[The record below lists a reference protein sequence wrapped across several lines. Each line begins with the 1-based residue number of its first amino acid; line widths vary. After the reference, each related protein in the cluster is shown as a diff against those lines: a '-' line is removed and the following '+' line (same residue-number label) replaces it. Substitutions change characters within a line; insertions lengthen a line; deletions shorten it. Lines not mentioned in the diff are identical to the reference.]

1 MVYNPTQELRSYH
14 ISNWISRLQ
23 IIKRIR
29 SRALKQF
36 QSDNVGSGGG
46 GGIVRGSVSPSVS
59 GSTTSG
65 SSVHSNANVG
75 RLGRP
80 SQPLS
85 GTNDNDPAIISS
97 VPSSTSANSPN
108 PQSAGL
114 LSANSN
120 GVFDYE
126 HIPQRLVF
134 SDFTEFTKDSLE
146 KH

>member
-23 IIKRIR
+23 NIKRIR

-36 QSDNVGSGGG
+36 QSDNISTGCA

-59 GSTTSG
+59 GNTTTG
-65 SSVHSNANVG
+65 SSAHSNANVN
-75 RLGRP
+75 RLSRQ
-80 SQPLS
+80 SQSLS
-85 GTNDNDPAIISS
+85 GTENDSGILST
-97 VPSSTSANSPN
+97 VPSSASANSPN
-108 PQSAGL
+108 PQSAGI